1 MKDFTKVKMAFV
13 LSGSIFWL
21 PVIIAHFQSLGFSS
35 DQVYTFLSIYSFC
48 IVLLEYP
55 TGVVGDYYSHRVS
68 MILGYIMTA
77 LALFLT
83 TMSGNIFYYI
93 VVMVILAV
101 GTSLKTGSDY
111 ALMSH
116 YSQDMKKDW
125 ADMTFLLMLWGAIAS
140 ALGGVLGKVSLSL
153 PIYISSA
160 CFFVAGILTLLTKR
174 LEKKS
179 SKTKG
184 NVFNTAIGAVKQ
196 VKSSPRIIILVVTGA
211 VMTAFFTNMRWFYTP
226 LFQGLSFDIGLWGFL
241 TSVGLA
247 MTFVGNRFST
257 RRKSRKIMI
266 YVLATSVCLF
276 AISFLNP
283 VVSMVGFVL
292 IHVINGYLDMLFDIE
307 TNSLLDSD
315 YRASVLSLKNFLV
328 KILST
333 LYLFL
338 WGLMFE
344 NLGLRAF
351 FWINA
356 SGIFLLAMVSVLRK
370 QLKRKGRVPV

>member
-1 MKDFTKVKMAFV
+1 
-13 LSGSIFWL
+13 
-21 PVIIAHFQSLGFSS
+21 
-35 DQVYTFLSIYSFC
+35 
-48 IVLLEYP
+48 
-55 TGVVGDYYSHRVS
+55 
-68 MILGYIMTA
+68 
-77 LALFLT
+77 
-83 TMSGNIFYYI
+83 
-93 VVMVILAV
+93 
-101 GTSLKTGSDY
+101 
-111 ALMSH
+111 
-116 YSQDMKKDW
+116 
-125 ADMTFLLMLWGAIAS
+125 MLWGAIAS